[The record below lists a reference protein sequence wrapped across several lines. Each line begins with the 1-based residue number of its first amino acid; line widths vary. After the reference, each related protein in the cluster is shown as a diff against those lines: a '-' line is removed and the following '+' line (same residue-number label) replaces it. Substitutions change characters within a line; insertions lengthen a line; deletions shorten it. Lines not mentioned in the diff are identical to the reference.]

1 MERKHLTVQEV
12 ITTIG
17 NEVVNLRDGALKDNE
32 NVLNPIRFIENK
44 QTIEISNII
53 INLCYKLQL
62 ELDQEISD
70 EQEPVE
76 GHELKDEIN
85 IER

>member
-17 NEVVNLRDGALKDNE
+17 NEAVNLRDGALKDNE

-44 QTIEISNII
+44 QTNEI
-53 INLCYKLQL
+53 
-62 ELDQEISD
+62 
-70 EQEPVE
+70 
-76 GHELKDEIN
+76 
-85 IER
+85 